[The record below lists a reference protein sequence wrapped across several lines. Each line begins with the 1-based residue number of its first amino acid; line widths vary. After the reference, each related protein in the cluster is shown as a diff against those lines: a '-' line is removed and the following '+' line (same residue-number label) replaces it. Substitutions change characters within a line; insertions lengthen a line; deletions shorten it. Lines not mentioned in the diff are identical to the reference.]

1 MSLSEL
7 APTTVVGKASAPDG
21 VRLYAIG
28 DVHGC
33 LDQLKALHEIIRDD
47 LTLRPAPAYR
57 IVHLGDY
64 VDRGPDSNGCIRF
77 LIDAMAADPNVI
89 CLKGNHEDKLL
100 AFLADPL
107 RVSDS
112 FLTYGG
118 NEHALSYGVTPPP
131 LIAPDDDMLRFRDCL
146 RTAIPDEHLSF
157 MRTLPTSHI
166 AGDYMFVHAG
176 IRPGIPLEEQIDR
189 DLMWIRLEFL
199 DHLAPFSKVIIHGHT
214 PGLEPEVK
222 LNRINIDTLAYDTG
236 NLTCVVLE
244 GRKHLFLSTG
254 ARRR

>member
-1 MSLSEL
+1 MSLSEP
-7 APTTVVGKASAPDG
+7 APTRVVGEAFAPEG

-33 LDQLKALHEIIRDD
+33 LDQLKSLHTIIKDD
-47 LTLRPAPAYR
+47 LALRPVPAYR
-57 IVHLGDY
+57 IIYLGDY
-64 VDRGPDSNGCIRF
+64 VDRGPDSNGCIQF
-77 LIDAMAADPNVI
+77 LIDTMAADPNII

-107 RVSDS
+107 RVSES

-118 NEHALSYGVTPPP
+118 NELSLSYGVTPAS
-131 LIAPDDDMLRFRDCL
+131 LIAADDDMLRFRDRL
-146 RTAIPDEHLSF
+146 NAAIPDEHLSF
-157 MRTLPTSHI
+157 MRGLPTAHS

-176 IRPGIPLEEQIDR
+176 VRPGIALDEQTDR
-189 DLMWIRLEFL
+189 DLMWIRFEFL
-199 DHLAPFSKVIIHGHT
+199 EYLKPFSRVIVHGHT
-214 PGLEPEVK
+214 PDLEPEVK

-244 GRKHLFLSTG
+244 RRKHLFLSTG
-254 ARRR
+254 AQRR